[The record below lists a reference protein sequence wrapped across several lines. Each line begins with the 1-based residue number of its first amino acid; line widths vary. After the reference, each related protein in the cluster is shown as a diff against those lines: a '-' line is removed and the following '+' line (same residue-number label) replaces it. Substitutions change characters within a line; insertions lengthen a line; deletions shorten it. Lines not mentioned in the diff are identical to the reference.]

1 VFFVLWRKASTEP
14 VEIGY
19 PKRGDRIAPADYA
32 DSNNW
37 LAVEQNPEKPVD
49 VFFIYPTSWR
59 AKPGEF
65 PIAGI
70 DNGEMRHWAKYYLD
84 TRASAFK
91 TAGNIHAPFYRQL
104 DAAFALS
111 QHSATTASEYFSG
124 VPYTDIKAAFVH
136 YMKHFNGGRPF
147 ILASHSQGSAMS
159 LLLLVD
165 YMKEH
170 PEVYRRMV
178 AAYLIGIPVTR
189 DIYRAYPWLKA
200 AQGADDTGVII
211 SYNTQSPTVDAPG
224 NPLANENSVLINP
237 VSWQTGDD
245 EAPASQS
252 KGSVAVD
259 EKTGELTDLG
269 SVAGARI
276 DPARGVVITRVD
288 RERFSSGKESR
299 AYFPLGVLHEND
311 IPLFYYDLRANA
323 ELRAK
328 VFQRSEDRR

>member
-1 VFFVLWRKASTEP
+1 MSTEP

-19 PKRGDRIAPADYA
+19 PKGGDRIVASNYA
-32 DSNNW
+32 NPHNW
-37 LAVEQNPEKPVD
+37 LAVEQSPEKPVD

-59 AKPGEF
+59 AKPGEY
-65 PIAGI
+65 PIADI
-70 DNGEMRHWAKYYLD
+70 DNSEMRHWAKYYLD

-91 TAGNIHAPFYRQL
+91 TAGNIYAPFYRQL

-111 QHSATTASEYFSG
+111 QHSTTTASAYFAG
-124 VPYTDIKAAFVH
+124 VPYVDIKAAFAH
-136 YMKHFNGGRPF
+136 YMKHFNRGRPF

-170 PEVYRRMV
+170 PEIYRRMV

-189 DIYRAYPWLKA
+189 DIYSAYSWLKPA
-200 AQGADDTGVII
+200 RAPDDTGVIV
-211 SYNTQSPTVDAPG
+211 SYNTQSPIVDAPG

-237 VSWQTGDD
+237 VSWQTNDD
-245 EAPASQS
+245 EAPASRS
-252 KGSVAVD
+252 KGSVAVN
-259 EKTGELTDLG
+259 EETGELTDLG
-269 SVAGARI
+269 SIASARI
-276 DPARGVVITRVD
+276 DPARGVIVTLVA
-288 RERFSSGKESR
+288 RERFSSDRGSR

-328 VFQRSEDRR
+328 AFQRSED